1 MWSRPLPTS
10 AFATNSASS
19 SESPSAGSFRLM
31 ESIGCPD
38 SGTRRRVCAATTSRW
53 KPITRVWRRRG
64 RPSLTP
70 SRSTKPTGDER
81 QMRVAVAR
89 LDGALRGVEIAPAL
103 ESIVR
108 VAGALGKDPAQGL
121 DVGRDATGTEARDQA
136 AIEEAGR
143 RVGRPVE
150 AARKRR
156 EGVGVLAR
164 EARTQVDDLE
174 AGSSRHLE
182 GYVERIRRRDH
193 ACELEARRGPHSR
206 APTVPTLAKRRDDSQ
221 LRSACGVS
229 ALAAVRQHPLAEE
242 PDGRQDLL
250 VRGPARM
257 GVAQPQ
263 QERAGARGLVPALE
277 FPHARLGIAEDK
289 TVG

>member
-1 MWSRPLPTS
+1 CHARP
-10 AFATNSASS
+10 
-19 SESPSAGSFRLM
+19 E
-31 ESIGCPD
+31 
-38 SGTRRRVCAATTSRW
+38 
-53 KPITRVWRRRG
+53 
-64 RPSLTP
+64 
-70 SRSTKPTGDER
+70 PTGDER

-103 ESIVR
+103 ESVVR

-164 EARTQVDDLE
+164 EARTQIEDLE

-182 GYVERIRRRDH
+182 GYVERIRRSDR
-193 ACELEARRGPHSR
+193 ACELEELRGPHSR

-221 LRSACGVS
+221 LRRVRVFSPRGS
-229 ALAAVRQHPLAEE
+229 TAA
-242 PDGRQDLL
+242 
-250 VRGPARM
+250 PARRRA
-257 GVAQPQ
+257 GSPPGSS
-263 QERAGARGLVPALE
+263 RAGAGPNERGAAAPGTWWSPWTGTDGDIMV
-277 FPHARLGIAEDK
+277 
-289 TVG
+289 